1 MIWLTVCDLVSSRL
15 FPLQAQVVLPRPLLE
30 TGRIPWQKGWDGKI
44 GAQLVGLPINGKTN
58 RPYTRLNK
66 MFLSMVMAEK
76 ESADPRFFT
85 MAMLWQQK
93 ATQEQDEALS
103 GRHWLHASNLYSIA
117 AYPHLKGDDLAE
129 QAQTLAT
136 RFAAE
141 HPNIDLALR
150 ELRSL
155 LLGMGL

>member
-1 MIWLTVCDLVSSRL
+1 MSDTQIRDTLQRLHTV
-15 FPLQAQVVLPRPLLE
+15 LQSQPTVDPELKTLLQTLE
-30 TGRIPWQKGWDGKI
+30 TDIQAALER
-44 GAQLVGLPINGKTN
+44 
-58 RPYTRLNK
+58 
-66 MFLSMVMAEK
+66 
-76 ESADPRFFT
+76 
-85 MAMLWQQK
+85 QQTSPEP
-93 ATQEQDEALS
+93 TQS
-103 GRHWLHASNLYSIA
+103 
-117 AYPHLKGDDLAE
+117 DDLAE